1 MQKKKVNRSYFF
13 LFKWKVHL
21 ALSIQCAV
29 SGPARIPTASGK
41 KQPFEADVSKQVDF
55 MTFSRPSSYWLTAP
69 AFFLIASSLLP
80 QSSLTLWRRRRN
92 VVMGRVASLLQVL
105 LLGWLRRACCVDLT
119 CRLSKRIISLA
130 ASPQIYG
137 VGGRG
142 PGCVLIMSFHPF
154 VIKKKTNTQGFSLF
168 FFLVAF
174 FDSYST
180 TTCRKWL

>member
-1 MQKKKVNRSYFF
+1 MCVYIILADYTFRCSVKHYCKLMLVCLEKCCAIKNAKKKKVNRSYFF
-13 LFKWKVHL
+13 LFKWKVYL
-21 ALSIQCAV
+21 APSIPCTV

-55 MTFSRPSSYWLTAP
+55 MTFSLPSSYWLTAP
-69 AFFLIASSLLP
+69 AFFPIASSLLP

-130 ASPQIYG
+130 APPKYTAWVSEVQA
-137 VGGRG
+137 V
-142 PGCVLIMSFHPF
+142 S
-154 VIKKKTNTQGFSLF
+154 S
-168 FFLVAF
+168 
-174 FDSYST
+174 
-180 TTCRKWL
+180 